1 MTAVLCWAGDTCF
14 SSAGQG
20 VSPIVFPVPGD
31 TVFSRFR
38 SQQSFC
44 LYGAGF
50 SFIWKDLFERS
61 TRV

>member
-1 MTAVLCWAGDTCF
+1 MTAVLCCGGDAFF

-38 SQQSFC
+38 RQQSFC

-50 SFIWKDLFERS
+50 SFIGKDLFERS
-61 TRV
+61 ARV